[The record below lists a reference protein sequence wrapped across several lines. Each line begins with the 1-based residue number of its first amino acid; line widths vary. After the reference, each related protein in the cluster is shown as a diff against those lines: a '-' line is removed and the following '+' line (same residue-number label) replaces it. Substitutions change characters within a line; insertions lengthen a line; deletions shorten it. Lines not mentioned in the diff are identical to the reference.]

1 MANKGN
7 TNPETTTRLA
17 REKDKE
23 RRQLQ
28 ILVDKHNA
36 YERSANLV
44 SKISADGK
52 TTFFAKS
59 QEKVNE
65 SVSKYNKERAIY
77 KNV

>member
-7 TNPETTTRLA
+7 TNPETTVRLA
-17 REKDKE
+17 HEKDQE
-23 RRQLQ
+23 RNKVMR
-28 ILVDKHNA
+28 LVAEHNSW
-36 YERSANLV
+36 ERANNLV